1 MSEWDF
7 LHGLE
12 GQDLVDA
19 MSTGATAEEWA
30 WIEAQDSAT
39 EPPTSPL
46 GGTQP
51 RQHRS
56 TFELPPSGR

>member
-12 GQDLVDA
+12 GQELVDA
-19 MSTGATAEEWA
+19 MSTGATSEEWA
-30 WIEAQDSAT
+30 WIEAQDGAAESPA
-39 EPPTSPL
+39 SPL
-46 GGTQP
+46 GSTSP
-51 RQHRS
+51 SQHRS